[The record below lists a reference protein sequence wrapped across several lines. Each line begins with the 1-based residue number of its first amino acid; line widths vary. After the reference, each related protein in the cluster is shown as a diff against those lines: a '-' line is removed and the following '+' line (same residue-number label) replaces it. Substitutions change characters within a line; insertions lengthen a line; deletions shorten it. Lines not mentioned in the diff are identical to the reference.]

1 MTGNLGSKA
10 YYMSNDYDDENDDFQ
25 QNETVS
31 VDIVDI
37 TISVSIT
44 IVFHEQT
51 IHNIVGCDDP
61 TRRKCLRVNEC
72 VNTKST

>member
-25 QNETVS
+25 QQNETVS
-31 VDIVDI
+31 VDI

-72 VNTKST
+72 VNTKAT

>member
-1 MTGNLGSKA
+1 MMRMMTFSK
-10 YYMSNDYDDENDDFQ
+10 S
-25 QNETVS
+25 ETVS
-31 VDIVDI
+31 VDI

-72 VNTKST
+72 VNTMRLDLMEIQWPFQ